1 MIVKYYIEK
10 YCCTHPPENCR
21 LETGGASEAGE
32 TDGVFVHSLMRNK
45 DHQGFAQ
52 SSCEHT
58 QLHMQSVVYSKDSRL
73 TAQNQNLLMSLSKD
87 ADQDPLA

>member
-10 YCCTHPPENCR
+10 YCSTHPPENHR

-45 DHQGFAQ
+45 DNQAVAQ
-52 SSCEHT
+52 SSCENT
-58 QLHMQSVVYSKDSRL
+58 KLHMQSVVYSKDSRL
-73 TAQNQNLLMSLSKD
+73 TAHNQNLLMSLSKD
-87 ADQDPLA
+87 ADHDPLA